1 MNRERQIKRKNPVY
15 FQGRLDG
22 NDYFEGWYFKQV
34 DPTGKHTIAFIPG
47 ISLDHED
54 RHCFIQVIVS
64 PEVKT
69 YYYRFPM
76 EAFKVQNEP
85 FKITIADNVFTQSQI
100 QVALE
105 DDFRGRFEF
114 GKLSDIEKT
123 LLSPD
128 IMGFFSYIPGMECNH
143 GIISMNHEVS
153 GKMKVLSGET
163 LDFEG
168 GKGYIE
174 KDWGKSFPKS
184 YIWLQANQFADFETS
199 FMCSIATI
207 PFGVF
212 AFDGLIANLKY
223 DGKEYRF
230 ATYNGAKVKDFVAT
244 EDAVNFELIKGKQ
257 SLKVAAKVQGHG
269 QLKAPLQ
276 GEMVRTIKEGLGG
289 EVTLVLSIEGK
300 EAVSLYSSCAGIEI
314 ALQGRLANS
323 GS

>member
-1 MNRERQIKRKNPVY
+1 MRYTRQTKRKNPVY
-15 FQGRLDG
+15 FQGRLEG
-22 NDYFEGWYFKQV
+22 SNYFEGWYFKQV
-34 DPTGKHTIAFIPG
+34 DQTGKHTIAFIPG
-47 ISLDHED
+47 ISLDHDD

-69 YYYRFPM
+69 YYYRFPI

-85 FKITIADNVFTQSQI
+85 FKITIADNVFTLTRIQI
-100 QVALE
+100 ALE

-143 GIISMNHEVS
+143 GIISMNHAVS
-153 GKMKVLSGET
+153 GQMKVPSGET
-163 LDFEG
+163 V
-168 GKGYIE
+168 
-174 KDWGKSFPKS
+174 
-184 YIWLQANQFADFETS
+184 DFETS

-223 DGKEYRF
+223 GGKEYRF
-230 ATYNGAKVKDFVAT
+230 ATYNGAKVKDFIAT

-300 EAVSLYSSCAGIEI
+300 EVASLYSSCAGIEI